1 MAKRSPR
8 APEEPSTVTAARA
21 ARLHRLV
28 LLLSKQPQTRDMLRQ
43 QLGVDV
49 RDFYRDLN
57 LLREWGI
64 EVPMRER
71 HYELSM
77 PLESAYAR
85 LPFPDPHLSV
95 AEALQLAAG
104 RTAAHRKLKSIVHQV
119 LQGKPKGAKRKVA
132 TK

>member
-1 MAKRSPR
+1 MAKRSPS
-8 APEEPSTVTAARA
+8 APAEPSTVTAARA

-28 LLLSKQPQTRDMLRQ
+28 LLLGRKPQTREMLRQ

-64 EVPMRER
+64 EVPLRNR
-71 HYELSM
+71 HYELSV
-77 PLESAYAR
+77 PLESAYTR

-104 RTAAHRKLKSIVHQV
+104 RTAAHRKLKAMVRQV
-119 LQGKPKGAKRKVA
+119 VRGVAKVA
-132 TK
+132 KQKTGKK

>member
-8 APEEPSTVTAARA
+8 SPAEPSTVTAARA

-28 LLLSKQPQTRDMLRQ
+28 LLLSEKPQTREMLRQ

-64 EVPMRER
+64 DLPMRDR
-71 HYELSM
+71 HYELHMS
-77 PLESAYAR
+77 LAHAYAR

-95 AEALQLAAG
+95 AEALQLATG
-104 RTAAHRKLKSIVHQV
+104 RTAAHRKLKSIVKQV
-119 LQGKPKGAKRKVA
+119 IQGGAKA
-132 TK
+132 TKKKTGKK